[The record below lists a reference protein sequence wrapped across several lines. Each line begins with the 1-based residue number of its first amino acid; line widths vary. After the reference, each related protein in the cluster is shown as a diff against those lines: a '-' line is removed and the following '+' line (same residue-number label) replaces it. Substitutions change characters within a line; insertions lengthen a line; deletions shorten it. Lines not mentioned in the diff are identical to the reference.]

1 MFTQPIPTQPIDAM
15 LQDKSPYDYALVAE
29 AIRYL
34 ETHFRSQPTLEELAA
49 ALHIS
54 PFHLQRVFTRWAG
67 ISPKRFLQF
76 LTADYAKT
84 LLGASHSVL
93 DATYSTGLS
102 SPGRLHDLMVTL
114 EAVTPGEYKSQGDGL
129 TIRVGRHATPFGDCL
144 LATTPRGI
152 VALNFVD
159 DGPAWETALAA
170 LRRRWPGAR
179 IVLDPAATAP
189 LAAAVFATDARRQ
202 TPLHL
207 LVKGTNFQVKVWE
220 ALLHIPAGAVCTY
233 GDVARAIEQSRAVRA
248 VGGAVGANAIAY
260 LIPCHRV
267 IRQGGIVSDYAWG
280 ATRKRALLGWEAAA
294 LDKNSLPA

>member
-1 MFTQPIPTQPIDAM
+1 MAVLPADMAAPAIT
-15 LQDKSPYDYALVAE
+15 LQAEASADYALVAE

-34 ETHFRSQPTLEELAA
+34 ETHFRPQPGLEELAA
-49 ALHIS
+49 GLHVS

-76 LTADYAKT
+76 LTADYAKA

-93 DATYSTGLS
+93 DATYSAGLS

-114 EAVTPGEYKSQGDGL
+114 EAVTPGEFKSRGEGL
-129 TIRVGRHATPFGDCL
+129 AIQVGRHATPFGDAL
-144 LATTPRGI
+144 LATTARGI

-159 DGPAWETALAA
+159 DDAGWAAALTALQS
-170 LRRRWPGAR
+170 RWPGAA
-179 IVLDPAATAP
+179 IVRDDAATAP
-189 LAAAVFATDARRQ
+189 LAAAVFAEAQPQ

-233 GDVARAIEQSRAVRA
+233 GDVARVIDHPRAVRA
-248 VGGAVGANAIAY
+248 VGSAVGANAIAY

-267 IRQGGIVSDYAWG
+267 IRQGGVVSDYAWG
-280 ATRKRALLGWEAAA
+280 ATRKRALLGWEAALLDTDAA
-294 LDKNSLPA
+294 LA